1 MNKDFAIVGAIVV
14 GTALALL
21 LDWYWPADPTVVATP
36 TFQIPYDPGVCLYDI
51 SMSPDNRYVLTVV
64 ADTPYA
70 APGTA
75 RLYDVQARKQA
86 RQLDKAW
93 CGAWS
98 SDGRTLALGL
108 ADGQHIAL
116 FDTDTWNIRDTLA
129 FTPPGVARQSI
140 TRVAFDRT
148 GNLYAAITNHTDI
161 VQIELAWGAKV
172 WWKSGEHYSKEP
184 ESRGKCQ
191 QQAFDVTVDSLGDDT
206 LVAISYRLECPV
218 EVLRIHSENGR
229 RTITPEARL
238 KTVGAAFIRLASHG
252 QRLAIIDS
260 DGTKLVA
267 RDGNEFN
274 RRILTDY
281 WPYQYLLVAGMEPL
295 TVPMHFLDVS
305 ADGRLIAGLVTTRSR
320 LAVIGAE
327 HGKTVLTTEYQ
338 GMPALSHDGHLL
350 VVAGT
355 GHKLNFFT
363 IP

>member
-1 MNKDFAIVGAIVV
+1 VNKRFAIVAAIVV
-14 GTALALL
+14 GIALALL
-21 LDWYWPADPTVVATP
+21 IPWRWPGDPPVLATP
-36 TFQIPYDPGVCLYDI
+36 TFQIPYDPGVGLYDI
-51 SMSPDNRYVLTVV
+51 SVSPDNRYVLTVV
-64 ADTPYA
+64 ADTQYGDA
-70 APGTA
+70 GTA

-116 FDTDTWNIRDTLA
+116 FDTDTWKIRETLA
-129 FTPPGVARQSI
+129 FTPPGVAGQSI
-140 TRVAFDRT
+140 TRLAFDRT
-148 GNLYAAITNHTDI
+148 GNLYAAIRNGTDI

-172 WWKSGEHYSKEP
+172 WWKSGERYAKEP
-184 ESRGKCQ
+184 ESLGKCQ

-238 KTVGAAFIRLASHG
+238 KTVGAAFIRLASDG

-260 DGTKLVA
+260 DGAKLVA
-267 RDGNEFN
+267 RDGNGFN

-281 WPYQYLLVAGMEPL
+281 WPYQYLLVAGMEPMI
-295 TVPMHFLDVS
+295 VPEHFLAVS
-305 ADGRLIAGLVTTRSR
+305 ADGRLIAGLVTTKYGF
-320 LAVIGAE
+320 AVIRADD
-327 HGKTVLTTEYQ
+327 GKTLLIIQ
-338 GMPALSHDGHLL
+338 GMPALSHDGRLL
-350 VVAGT
+350 VVAGAD
-355 GHKLNFFT
+355 HKLSFFT